1 MVTIAWISDCHLDR
15 AAPDAVE
22 AFLDTLRSLAPE
34 SVILTGDASNAGR
47 LVADLERIAD
57 AAQAPLHFVLGNH
70 DYYGS
75 SIGAVRDAVLALAE
89 RRTDIRWLPPA
100 GPQRL
105 TPETLLVGVDGWADG
120 RHGDA
125 LRTPLVL
132 NDDRLIAEVAAQ
144 EGRTAK
150 LVVKRILADA
160 DASRLET
167 LLERAAHDAPTR
179 IVVATHVPPFAEAL
193 APGSRESHPDWHPL
207 LVSGAT
213 GTVLRAFAIAHPQ
226 IGLEVLAGHSH
237 AACQVTILANLRVT
251 VAGAR
256 YGGPRFV
263 TLPRSG

>member
-1 MVTIAWISDCHLDR
+1 MTIAWISDCHLDR

-22 AFLDTLRSLAPE
+22 SFLDTLRSFAPE
-34 SVILTGDASNAGR
+34 SVILTGDVSNASR

-57 AAQAPLHFVLGNH
+57 AARAPLHFVLGNH

-105 TPETLLVGVDGWADG
+105 NPETLLVGVDGWADG
-120 RHGDA
+120 RHGDP
-125 LRTPLVL
+125 LRTPLIL

-144 EGRTAK
+144 RGRTAK

-160 DASRLET
+160 DASRLAT
-167 LLERAAHDAPTR
+167 LLGRASDAAARR
-179 IVVATHVPPFAEAL
+179 IVVATHVPPFVEAL

-213 GTVLRAFAIAHPQ
+213 GTVLRAFANAHPT
-226 IGLEVLAGHSH
+226 IELEVLAGHAH
-237 AACQVTILANLRVT
+237 RACQVSILANLKVR

-256 YGGPRFV
+256 YGAPRFA
-263 TLPRSG
+263 TLPATG